1 LANGKIFIAVAGN
14 IGTGKTSLTRML
26 SERFSW
32 KAHFEAVVDNPYLAD
47 FYRDMARWSFPLQ
60 IYFLNNRFSA
70 HQAVSRDSDS
80 AIQDRSIIELQPIF
94 DNPKYMFNPKKVG
107 ALIAKS
113 RRLNPSE
120 LQYTEEEQR
129 KIEETPPPPAPA
141 VQVAQIKAE
150 VEKMKIQTQANV
162 EAAADASAERIAQMD
177 AQATMEIEQLRQQ
190 TAQLRIKMDTD
201 RDNVYVQT
209 QLQNAQ
215 TIYQGKLQEL
225 QLKKEI
231 AISEFAM
238 QQQLS
243 IDQAKTKLADTAMK
257 LKVQKEL
264 AAVDAHVQLK
274 KDTLKPPVQ
283 TPGRAKDSFSQM

>member
-1 LANGKIFIAVAGN
+1 
-14 IGTGKTSLTRML
+14 MQ
-26 SERFSW
+26 
-32 KAHFEAVVDNPYLAD
+32 
-47 FYRDMARWSFPLQ
+47 M
-60 IYFLNNRFSA
+60 
-70 HQAVSRDSDS
+70 
-80 AIQDRSIIELQPIF
+80 
-94 DNPKYMFNPKKVG
+94 
-107 ALIAKS
+107 
-113 RRLNPSE
+113 
-120 LQYTEEEQR
+120 
-129 KIEETPPPPAPA
+129 
-141 VQVAQIKAE
+141 
-150 VEKMKIQTQANV
+150 QANV
-162 EAAADASAERIAQMD
+162 EAAADASAERIVQMES
-177 AQATMEIEQLRQQ
+177 QAAMEIEQIRQQ

-215 TIYQGKLQEL
+215 TIYNGKLQEL

-264 AAVDAHVQLK
+264 AAVSARVQMK
-274 KDTLKPPVQ
+274 KDALKPTTQ